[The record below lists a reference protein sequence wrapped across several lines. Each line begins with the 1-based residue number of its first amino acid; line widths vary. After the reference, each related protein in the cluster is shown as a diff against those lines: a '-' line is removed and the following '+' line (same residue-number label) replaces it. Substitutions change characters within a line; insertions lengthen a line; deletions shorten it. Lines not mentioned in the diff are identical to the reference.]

1 MALSKTVIADKIEIV
16 QTDAGYPL
24 VQVREATIVREDDVE
39 ISRSFFR
46 YVLMPDADLSNATPE
61 VAAIAGAV
69 FTETAK
75 QAFAGRPVN
84 V

>member
-1 MALSKTVIADKIEIV
+1 MPLSKTVKVDKIEIV
-16 QTDAGYPL
+16 QTEAGYPL

-39 ISRSFFR
+39 LSRSFSR

-61 VAAIAGAV
+61 VAAIAKTV
-69 FTETAK
+69 FTDDAK
-75 QAFAGRPVN
+75 QAFASRPVN